1 MVRFQLTQYNAVS
14 KALGDKIP
22 LLVEYAEYER
32 TKPLLADEGELAE
45 EHQGHQE
52 DR

>member
-32 TKPLLADEGELAE
+32 TEPFLADESELAE
-45 EHQGHQE
+45 EHKGNKE